1 MSDPVE
7 SARLDGLRAAGYEL
21 QSLVGRGGMAYVYKA
36 QDTRLGRIVAV
47 KVLAPELAQNEEFRL
62 RFLRESRLAASLDHP
77 NIIPIYEAGEADGH
91 LYLAMR
97 FVEGADLKVVLKRR
111 GTLPVGEAMW
121 LFGQVGAALDSAHAA
136 GLVHRDVKP
145 ANILVAPAAGS
156 KGRDHVYLSDFG
168 LTKRASSLTGVTATG
183 IVVGTM
189 DYVAPEQIGGKPV
202 DARTDVYALGCVV
215 YQSLTGK
222 VPFIRDDDAAL
233 LWAHLMEMPQSIN
246 AIRPDVPAAVDD
258 VIATAM
264 AKGPED
270 RFASCGEFI
279 TALADALGESPT
291 ALPST
296 RATDTSNPPPAGG
309 PQPSTPGWTSPPP
322 ATGAGQYPQA
332 AQLPLAQ
339 YESYQSGQQTGAP
352 YPNQYSPTQFP
363 PGSYPPGSYP
373 PGAYP
378 PAGYPTPQ
386 QYSPTSG
393 PQSAP
398 QQQYT
403 NAPYQQSAPPFPY
416 SAPPHQG
423 SAPPYPY
430 SAPPAPGSGI
440 PYPYSAPP
448 GMTGGPTTP
457 APAKAAKGGGGR
469 KLVIGALALA
479 LVVVIGLLVVLVVKP
494 FQEGTKHYTASQVL
508 PASFDYPSSWKM
520 AGNGTNIAF
529 SPHATE
535 AQALFGPTGAGAD
548 WSGIDKVLKSD
559 PDSVAGVYTSLTTT
573 AFPTDP
579 TERSQTLTGLLPT
592 QASVQT
598 PQEATVGTWA
608 ATRSDGTLSEPGG
621 GSGVLRVRCFI
632 ATPTNSSDGSVLF
645 IFFASDH
652 AWDNYTDKFDAL
664 IKSVQFSTN

>member
-97 FVEGADLKVVLKRR
+97 FVEGADLKVLLKRR

-215 YQSLTGK
+215 YQTLTGK

-246 AIRPDVPAAVDD
+246 AIRPDVPAAVDE

-264 AKGPED
+264 AKGPEA

-279 TALADALGESPT
+279 TALAEALGESPT
-291 ALPST
+291 ALPTT

-309 PQPSTPGWTSPPP
+309 PQPSAPGWTAPP
-322 ATGAGQYPQA
+322 ATGASQYPQA

-339 YESYQSGQQTGAP
+339 YESYQSGPQTGVP
-352 YPNQYSPTQFP
+352 YPNQYSPTQF
-363 PGSYPPGSYP
+363 PPGSYP

-398 QQQYT
+398 PQQYT

-416 SAPPHQG
+416 SAPPQQG
-423 SAPPYPY
+423 SGIPYPY

-448 GMTGGPTTP
+448 GMAGAPATP
-457 APAKAAKGGGGR
+457 APAKPTKRGGGR
-469 KLVIGALALA
+469 KFLIGGLALA

-494 FQEGTKHYTASQVL
+494 FQEGTKHYTASNVL
-508 PASFDYPSSWKM
+508 PASFDYPAGWKM
-520 AGNGTNIAF
+520 TGAGTNIAF
-529 SPHATE
+529 STHAKE
-535 AQALFGPTGAGAD
+535 ALALFGPTGGDAD
-548 WSGIDKVLKSD
+548 WSGIDKELKSD
-559 PDSVAGVYTSLTTT
+559 PNSVAGVYTTLTTT
-573 AFPTDP
+573 EFPTD
-579 TERSQTLTGLLPT
+579 TAGRNQTLTSLLPSGT
-592 QASVQT
+592 SVQD
-598 PQEATVGTWA
+598 PESANVGTWS
-608 ATRSDGTLSEPGG
+608 ATRSDGGLSEPNG
-621 GSGVLRVRCFI
+621 GSGSLRVRCFI
-632 ATPTNSSDGSVLF
+632 ATPANATDGSVLF
-645 IFFASDH
+645 VFFASDQ
-652 AWDNYTDKFDAL
+652 AWDKYTDKFDAL